1 MTRDVSTR
9 VRGDVDR
16 GSASTSVGEPTRRR
30 EADIHRIPFPAGFF
44 GEGTIKNRL
53 EGARERCAARRGGR
67 QSVAGQSSR
76 VLTFRLGRE
85 FLVSRRDDRRDGG
98 ERRLRPSVTGF
109 GSRVRF
115 ILPRDKWTGNLVA
128 RVVERPPRRKLTRLV
143 STPTRLE
150 IVPRVWRIHARR
162 VRPPPR
168 QASRANRICLV
179 NSPPSAPASVSPA
192 AFGADIFS
200 PANIIFFHDCLPIRP
215 LFRVEEICAPSA
227 HWTRQRIPS
236 AEGRGDKKPA
246 GWPVPAVCAAA
257 ALAHG
262 GRAGVKRLSPGG
274 VGRGVPRRAG
284 HRVAVGRPVA

>member
-1 MTRDVSTR
+1 M
-9 VRGDVDR
+9 
-16 GSASTSVGEPTRRR
+16 
-30 EADIHRIPFPAGFF
+30 FPAATTV
-44 GEGTIKNRL
+44 GTA
-53 EGARERCAARRGGR
+53 G
-67 QSVAGQSSR
+67 SVASDPPLPVS
-76 VLTFRLGRE
+76 GRG
-85 FLVSRRDDRRDGG
+85 LW
-98 ERRLRPSVTGF
+98 
-109 GSRVRF
+109 F
-115 ILPRDKWTGNLVA
+115 ILPRAKWTGNLVA
-128 RVVERPPRRKLTRLV
+128 RVVERPPRRKSTRLV

-168 QASRANRICLV
+168 QGSRANRICLV

-200 PANIIFFHDCLPIRP
+200 PANIIFFHDCLPIRL

-227 HWTRQRIPS
+227 HWTRHRIPS

-262 GRAGVKRLSPGG
+262 GRAGVKRLSAGG